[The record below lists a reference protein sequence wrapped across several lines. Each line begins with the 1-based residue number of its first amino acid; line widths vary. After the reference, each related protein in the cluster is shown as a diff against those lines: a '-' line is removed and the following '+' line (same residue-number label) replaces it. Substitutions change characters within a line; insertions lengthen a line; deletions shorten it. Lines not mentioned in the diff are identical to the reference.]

1 MVDGIEV
8 RRLSAARSWLCPIGE
23 IATIIAITFLSLL
36 CQPLSAQSTPDL
48 AGNWQG
54 TVEAG
59 RGFQIILQISQADQ
73 SQAGK
78 KTWQGVLY
86 TMGPDGARES
96 DLTSMK
102 LEGTMLR
109 FTTSPDGS
117 FVGKLSAD
125 GKSMNGTLKYG
136 AVSYALTLARATTET
151 AWAVPQPTDRMP
163 PDAAPEFEVATIKPT
178 DPGWTSRG
186 FHAGGRRISCDTE
199 TVDDIISFA
208 YGVHVRQIVEGPG
221 WLGTDKYNV
230 DGVPD
235 LIGEPNL
242 RQMQAMYRGLLASRF
257 NLVFHHETRPLSVY
271 ALHAGKDGPKLS
283 KSLGDPKGLPDTS
296 FTEWNSQA
304 ITLKATNVTIADFV
318 WAMGLILDRP
328 AADQTGLAGRFDFT
342 LRWAPETAR
351 PDDPNAPPNVFTAMQ
366 EQLGLKLDATK
377 APVDVLVIDH
387 VDRPSPN

>member
-1 MVDGIEV
+1 MASEGKLERVSSATSRLHRIE
-8 RRLSAARSWLCPIGE
+8 R
-23 IATIIAITFLSLL
+23 IAILTAIIFWSLL
-36 CQPLSAQSTPDL
+36 SGALHAQSTPDL

-78 KTWQGVLY
+78 SAWKGVFY

-109 FTTSPDGS
+109 FTTPPDGS
-117 FVGKLSAD
+117 FEGKLGAD
-125 GKSMNGTLKYG
+125 GKSMNGTLKHG
-136 AVSYALTLARATTET
+136 AVSYALILARATTDT

-178 DPGWTSRG
+178 DPSWTSRG

-221 WLGTDKYNV
+221 WLGTAKYDV

-257 NLVFHHETRPLSVY
+257 NLAFHHETRPLSVY

-318 WAMGLILDRP
+318 WAMGLVLDRP

-342 LRWAPETAR
+342 LRWAPEAAQPT
-351 PDDPNAPPNVFTAMQ
+351 DPNPPPGLFTAIQ
-366 EQLGLKLDATK
+366 EQIGLKLEATK